1 MASKRIMCVDDSP
14 IMLAKLKQL
23 VESVGYEVC
32 AMAQSG
38 PDAVKMYQDVKPDAL
53 TMDITMVGQDGIET
67 VRQLKKLDPNV
78 RIVMVTSHGQESMV
92 LQALK
97 VGARGY
103 VMKPVDP
110 ENLAKHLANA
120 LKGAAS

>member
-1 MASKRIMCVDDSP
+1 MPTPKLLCVDDSP
-14 IMLAKLKQL
+14 IMLAKLKQIA
-23 VESVGYEVC
+23 ESVGYEVC
-32 AMAQSG
+32 GLAQSG
-38 PDAVKMYQDVKPDAL
+38 PDAVKLYPEIKPDVV

-67 VRQLKKLDPNV
+67 VRQLRKLDPNV

-97 VGARGY
+97 AGAKGY

-110 ENLAKHLANA
+110 ESLANHLARA
-120 LKGAAS
+120 LK

>member
-1 MASKRIMCVDDSP
+1 MAIPKLMCVDDSP

-23 VESVGYEVC
+23 AESVGYDVC
-32 AMAQSG
+32 GLAQSG
-38 PDAVKMYQDVKPDAL
+38 SDAVKLYQQLEPDVV

-67 VRQLKKLDPNV
+67 VRQIRVIDPDA

-97 VGARGY
+97 AGAKGY

-110 ENLAKHLANA
+110 DSLSAHLARA
-120 LKGAAS
+120 LK